1 MIDKLLQLISSQR
14 LTVPQLAEKLGT
26 TKEVVDQMLELLDRK
41 GKIIRINTSQG
52 TQIRAAGEN
61 TMSSQKLTPSILI
74 EYIKSQGFSTISSAA
89 TALNTTPEEIR
100 KMLDY
105 LFTKQHVKKVDVA
118 KEHNCAGN
126 CSGCHGCEDA
136 AMIQID
142 GTTICYQLKAH
153 NL

>member
-1 MIDKLLQLISSQR
+1 MIDKLLELIRGER
-14 LTVPQLAEKLGT
+14 LTVLQLAEKLGT
-26 TKEVVDQMLELLDRK
+26 THEVVDQMLDLLDRK
-41 GKIIRINTSQG
+41 GKIVRIKTSQG
-52 TQIRAAGEN
+52 IQIRASGEN
-61 TMSSQKLTPSILI
+61 TMSNEKLTPSVLI
-74 EYIKSQGFSTISSAA
+74 EYIKSQGFTTISSAA
-89 TALNTTPEEIR
+89 KALNSTDEEIK